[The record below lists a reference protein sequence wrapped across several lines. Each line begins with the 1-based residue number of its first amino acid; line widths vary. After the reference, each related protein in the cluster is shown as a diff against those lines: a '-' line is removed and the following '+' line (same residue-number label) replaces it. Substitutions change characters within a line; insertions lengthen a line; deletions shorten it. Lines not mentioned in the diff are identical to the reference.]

1 MQDKRKDN
9 AQFVKYMLDKANK
22 LDNVKANTSSNADL
36 DKVADITKRLM
47 EKTSVS
53 RDARIRKV

>member
-22 LDNVKANTSSNADL
+22 SDNVKANTSSNADL

>member
-22 LDNVKANTSSNADL
+22 SENIKANTSSSADL
-36 DKVADITKRLM
+36 EKVADITKKIM
-47 EKTSVS
+47 DKTSVS

>member
-9 AQFVKYMLDKANK
+9 AQFVKFMLDKASK
-22 LDNVKANTSSNADL
+22 TENVKANTSSSADL
-36 DKVADITKRLM
+36 EKVADITKKILD
-47 EKTSVS
+47 KTSVS

>member
-22 LDNVKANTSSNADL
+22 SESVKANTSSSADL

>member
-9 AQFVKYMLDKANK
+9 AQFVKFMLDKANK
-22 LDNVKANTSSNADL
+22 SENVKANTSSSADL

>member
-9 AQFVKYMLDKANK
+9 AQFVKFMLDKANK
-22 LDNVKANTSSNADL
+22 TETVKANTSSSADL
-36 DKVADITKRLM
+36 EKVADITKRIVD
-47 EKTSVS
+47 KTSVS

>member
-9 AQFVKYMLDKANK
+9 AQFVKFMLDKANK
-22 LDNVKANTSSNADL
+22 SESVKANTSSSADL
-36 DKVADITKRLM
+36 EKVADITKKIM
-47 EKTSVS
+47 DKTSVS